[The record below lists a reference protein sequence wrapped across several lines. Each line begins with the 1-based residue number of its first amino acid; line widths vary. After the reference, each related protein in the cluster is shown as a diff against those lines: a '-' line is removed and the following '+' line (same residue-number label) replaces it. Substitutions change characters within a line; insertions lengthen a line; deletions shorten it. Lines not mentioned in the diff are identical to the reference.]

1 MAIDTIKS
9 TAVLDGAIATADI
22 ADDAVTSAKID
33 STSTGMTLADLTVD
47 TSTLKVDATNNRV
60 GIGLTAPE
68 QSLHV
73 RNSGG
78 NSVAILGQY
87 GTGTKA
93 SLTAAAN
100 QVELKADNGT
110 NDIITFKTGST
121 ERVRVQSGGG
131 ISFNG
136 DTATA
141 NALDDY
147 EEGSWTANLIGST
160 SNPSTAATSA
170 AASYT
175 KIGRMV
181 YARWM
186 IGPVNVAGA
195 SGGIRVNGLPFN
207 NAGGHVSGNV
217 MLYYRKSANAD
228 AINLTPYV
236 SGNQVYFYQTRDGY
250 ADVWAEILFD
260 LTGAST
266 NFYMYASVVYE
277 TSS

>member
-1 MAIDTIKS
+1 MAIDT
-9 TAVLDGAIATADI
+9 LGANALASSS
-22 ADDAVTSAKID
+22 VTSAKIATD
-33 STSTGMTLADLTVD
+33 AVINAKIGTGAVGTDEIADGTVTNTELANDISISTTGNIATTGSGTI
-47 TSTLKVDATNNRV
+47 TSAGLITAT
-60 GIGLTAPE
+60 G
-68 QSLHV
+68 
-73 RNSGG
+73 
-78 NSVAILGQY
+78 SVAVG
-87 GTGTKA
+87 GTG
-93 SLTAAAN
+93 AAN
-100 QVELKADNGT
+100 T
-110 NDIITFKTGST
+110 
-121 ERVRVQSGGG
+121 
-131 ISFNG
+131 
-136 DTATA
+136 
-141 NALDDY
+141 LDDY
-147 EEGSWTANLIGST
+147 EEGTWTANLIGST
-160 SNPSTAATSA
+160 TNPSTAATSA
-170 AASYT
+170 AATYT

-217 MLYYRKSANAD
+217 MLYYRKAANTD

-277 TSS
+277 TAS